1 MERSKDNPYDFINPV
16 KKPESFAGRHD
27 ELKEAEYY
35 LGLSTGASPKYF
47 HLALVGPRSVGKTS
61 LLNMI
66 THMADDLGFLTVKV
80 PLNSETVKSDV
91 LFFKEIFD
99 GLLTR
104 GAEKGLY
111 GGISGTVYKSFRKV
125 IDTLDIQVEIPFL
138 FGTAYIGHKK
148 GHETTLPQHVL
159 VHDFKEIFAEARKN
173 GIPTIV
179 LLFDECDLMAQNE
192 VLLQKIR
199 NIFMELEGYVLVFS
213 GTEKMYPKIAD
224 IFSPIPRF
232 FKRINVENFKDPKDT
247 EECLLKPLSEEEKKA
262 FDQACIGEIHHITSG
277 SPYEINLIAHFMY
290 RRWKE
295 GKNPRIGLSPE
306 VLDDVLNEIE
316 RLRTTGHYEIANRI
330 RSSWPDQLRV
340 LMAVL
345 EFPQVSV
352 DWLSEYMLLDE
363 IDTLQLGDVHAKK
376 FITKDYVQ
384 RFQKDGILG
393 SENEKIVFKGDTF
406 DILYLKYLVASKG
419 LKDVKTFFVGFSND
433 PLTNLH
439 HKLVEGVLLRDF
451 SEYQMFTSFDKR
463 ERIDGKTGQRFLIG
477 AKVNVPPGI
486 HKILEFSPQTTKNEF
501 YLGVPNSLRFRV
513 NVEWMK
519 EGFVTQFKFKTQED
533 VDKLRNRVTALE
545 NKLESLGYKI
555 LLKDEIAWNNEGTN
569 FSAQGKFDE
578 ALRCFNEALKI
589 NPSFE
594 LPWANK
600 AGIFLTLQ
608 KWDEA
613 LGPANKAL
621 ELSPSWSDILRL
633 KGIVL
638 INLKKNE
645 EALECLER
653 ATKIDPEDR
662 SSWDNKGRAL
672 LNLGKLEEAVQ
683 AFDRAKKLNRENFEV
698 SHLKGLALLML
709 GRGDEALRS
718 FDEVLKI
725 KPEFVPSL
733 AFKAQI
739 LMRKKDYNGVLAC
752 SEVILAK
759 EEQNPEALTLK
770 AVALSALGNDKD
782 ARDICNS
789 MIARD
794 QGNATAWYNKACFE
808 SRLGNSDE
816 ALRSLKKAIELNK
829 EYIEQAKTEEDFVTL
844 RTNTRFQDLIGI
856 KSVT

>member
-1 MERSKDNPYDFINPV
+1 MERSESNPYDFVNPIRV
-16 KKPESFAGRHD
+16 PEYFAGRHQ

-35 LGLSTGASPKYF
+35 LSLSTGASPKYF
-47 HLALVGPRSVGKTS
+47 HLALVGSRSVGKTS

-66 THMADDLGFLTVKV
+66 TRLADDLGFLTVKV

-91 LFFKEIFD
+91 LFFKEILD
-99 GLLTR
+99 GLVTR
-104 GAEKGLY
+104 GAERGLY
-111 GGISGTVYKSFRKV
+111 GGISGAIYKAFRKAV
-125 IDTLDIQVEIPFL
+125 DILDVQVEIPFL

-148 GHETTLPQHVL
+148 GLDATVPQHVL
-159 VHDFKEIFAEARKN
+159 IHDFKEIQAEAKKN
-173 GIPTIV
+173 KIPTIV
-179 LLFDECDLMAQNE
+179 LLFDECDLLALNE
-192 VLLQKIR
+192 AVLQKIR

-232 FKRINVENFKDPKDT
+232 FKRINVENFKDPKDS

-262 FDQACIGEIHHITSG
+262 FDQACIGEIHQITNG

-295 GKNPRIGLSPE
+295 GKNVRIGLSPE

-316 RLRTTGHYEIANRI
+316 RLRSTGHYEIANRI
-330 RSSWPDQLRV
+330 RNSWPDQLRV

-363 IDTLQLGDVHAKK
+363 IDTLQPGDAHVKK

-384 RFQKDGILG
+384 HFQKDGILA
-393 SENEKIVFKGDTF
+393 SEDEKIVFKGDTF

-419 LKDVKTFFVGFSND
+419 LKEVRTFFVGFSND
-433 PLTNLH
+433 PPTNLH

-486 HKILEFSPQTTKNEF
+486 HKILEFSPRTTTNEF

-513 NVEWMK
+513 NVEWME

-555 LLKDEIAWNNEGTN
+555 LLKDEIAWNNEGTH

-600 AGIFLTLQ
+600 AGIFLSLQ
-608 KWDEA
+608 KYDEA
-613 LGPANKAL
+613 LESANKAL
-621 ELSPSWSDILRL
+621 ELSSGWSDILRL

-638 INLKKNE
+638 INLKRNE

-653 ATKIDPEDR
+653 ATKINPEDW

-672 LNLGKLEEAVQ
+672 LNLSKLEEAVQ
-683 AFDRAKKLNRENFEV
+683 AFDRTLKLNQKNHEV
-698 SHLKGLALLML
+698 SHLKGLALLAL
-709 GRGDEALRS
+709 GREDEALGCFGEALRIRP
-718 FDEVLKI
+718 DYA
-725 KPEFVPSL
+725 PSL
-733 AFKAQI
+733 IFKGQI
-739 LMRKKDYNGVLAC
+739 LFRRKDYNGALAC
-752 SEVILAK
+752 CEIILAK

-770 AVALSALGNDKD
+770 AVALSVLGNHKD
-782 ARDICNS
+782 ARDICDS
-789 MIARD
+789 MIVRD

-816 ALRSLKKAIELNK
+816 ALRSLKKAVELNK
-829 EYIEQAKTEEDFVTL
+829 DFIEQAKTEDDFATL
-844 RTNTRFQDLIGI
+844 RTDTRFQNLIGI
-856 KSVT
+856 RK